1 MMTNKLFFR
10 LVALLL
16 LMGCR
21 AEALSFR
28 IEAKIS
34 ITNTPATSNLLTLNG
49 QSKMW
54 RTNILD
60 ATTQIQITNSI
71 GGHRTNLYNHCNSY
85 PFTNNISVSYGTNT
99 NDVILLGQKN
109 QPMLASLSGTWG
121 FITFKTNAV
130 YDGETQAAGT
140 NNVGRASMTNEAS
153 ATVAMMPASTNRIP
167 AGITAMDHF
176 VDKTSSGS
184 VSNKN
189 LVGGSLSNTVAKRL
203 EVIAQT
209 TSRGG
214 GYLDFSWAAPQS
226 GVDPSGNGSG
236 LRFYDGTTNTF
247 IMLTWNGEDPY
258 VTMRWGTNTGDGP
271 FDPIDIGPAV
281 DVSSLVDL
289 TVEQSAGL
297 LLNAKSATHMFPIMD
312 GAAISFGASGW
323 TNNWKSINIF
333 TTSTNEFNTLTKF
346 NGGVYMLSGFG
357 SNMFFLR
364 PTISNAV
371 AITVTNLQAFGGY
384 LSNFFSQNIVS
395 SNTASYN
402 NLLGGTSVITG
413 MLSLGPATAIS
424 SIAAGGNF
432 LDVGTNT
439 HIRLTGTPGTNWT
452 LTGIKQ
458 GSRTPQDGDMVLI
471 EGDTGFSAT
480 IANESALVTTGNE
493 FQRIRT
499 YNGGDTTS
507 SGDFLALAY
516 YKGSLARWQ
525 WAWWNRGSGTGSGSQ
540 ATNVINT
547 GNELWVDGRNGDDSA
562 AQPWDLTHRYKTIGA
577 AKTNANPGD
586 TIYVLPALYTE
597 SNLMKSNIAYVFMAG
612 AVVSNTV
619 PTNTASGYGIFDDRP
634 AGAAGPFSVTG
645 DGEFIFRN
653 SNPTCANAYGAIV
666 ITNAITKASITGKR
680 ILVSTRNTGF
690 INAIYMVDGRASFF
704 RFEELADTFEQW
716 SDLDPSPTLLDSN
729 ANGVYWGKGDM
740 HVYVGR
746 SRFGAGYCLWPDEPA
761 GGATNSLWYRG
772 ETLYTTNITAVYGRS
787 SSTGYRVWVEALEI
801 MGSTALN
808 LSGPGKFYVTAQKIF
823 TAPGSLAPAITSTAE
838 TWITAQ
844 KVSGAGGSGNA
855 AWVSKPAN
863 SGFVVPE
870 MHLTVQQY
878 EDLGSGVNPG
888 VINQS
893 TNNLFLHGGYMK
905 ANTNGT
911 DVVKHAGTGKTYLDN
926 VFVDGTLLGASAYPV
941 TVSSN
946 GLVLLNGATILA
958 GASGES
964 IHTNGTGATLIEAY
978 GQPFTSKGIS
988 PTLVVSNDLLRAS
1001 GDTNAW
1007 RGTNVAGSIGDVLT
1021 KGPRGLYFTPLIPAA
1036 LNPNQFDSSSGTTNI
1051 KAGVLL
1057 TNVQATVTA
1066 GTTNNPLEIRD
1077 VTGAIV
1083 ANVASNGV
1091 MYMKGAPSH
1100 YTLYVQRVDG
1110 TAFTNLTTVETSV
1123 LGLPGKGSKTIGAGL
1138 LQQDSIVLFRGSGKF
1153 WSSATTPNTTFYWKL
1168 GSTVVAQ
1175 RNFTSLTSR
1184 TGASWEAEL
1193 TMRCATNGVAGTGAV
1208 SCDGFLKIEG
1218 SSLFGITNTMTLLDT
1233 TPALAFD
1240 MSGTNT
1246 TTTMSFQSQNAR
1258 LELLP

>member
-54 RTNILD
+54 RTTILD
-60 ATTQIQITNSI
+60 ATTQMQITNSI

-516 YKGSLARWQ
+516 YKGSIARWQ

-547 GNELWVDGRNGDDSA
+547 GNMLWVDGRNGDDSA
-562 AQPWDLTHRYKTIGA
+562 AQPSDLTHRYKTLGA

-586 TIYVLPALYTE
+586 TICVLPAVYPE
-597 SNLMKSNIAYVFMAG
+597 NNLMKSNVSYHFFAG

-619 PTNTASGYGIFDDRP
+619 PTNTAPGWGIFDDRP
-634 AGAAGPFSVTG
+634 AGAAGPFTVTG
-645 DGEFIFRN
+645 GGEFIFRN
-653 SNPTCANAYGAIV
+653 SNPANSSSLGAIAL
-666 ITNAITKASITGKR
+666 TNPISRLTLKGKR
-680 ILVSTRNTGF
+680 LIGSSRDTVFFNL
-690 INAIYMVDGRASFF
+690 IYVANCQMATIEL
-704 RFEELADTFEQW
+704 EEMSDTFEQW
-716 SDLDPSPTLLDSN
+716 SDLDPMSPTFTASG
-729 ANGVYWGKGDM
+729 ANGIYWESGEM
-740 HVYVGR
+740 HCQIGR
-746 SRFGAGYCLWPDEPA
+746 NLSSRYCIWSRDI
-761 GGATNSLWYRG
+761 GNTTNSLYYKG
-772 ETLYTTNITAVYGRS
+772 NLMVSSNLVTLYAQGGSAARGNLRTWVDCLELYGSAITVSGLGAVK
-787 SSTGYRVWVEALEI
+787 
-801 MGSTALN
+801 M
-808 LSGPGKFYVTAQKIF
+808 YVTAQKISSGD
-823 TAPGSLAPAITSTAE
+823 TAIDASCEL
-838 TWITAQ
+838 WLNAQ
-844 KVSGAGGSGNA
+844 KVSAAGKWVNKLVVGGGGLSVQNA
-855 AWVSKPAN
+855 
-863 SGFVVPE
+863 FIQ
-870 MHLTVQQY
+870 VQQF
-878 EDLGSGVNPG
+878 EDLGTGMAEGIFNS
-888 VINQS
+888 S
-893 TNNLFLHGGYMK
+893 TNDLHIIGGK
-905 ANTNGT
+905 IKGNGSFGT
-911 DVVKHAGTGKTYLDN
+911 LVKHAGTGRTILDGMT
-926 VFVDGTLLGASAYPV
+926 VDGSAGGASGYPV

-946 GLVLLNGATILA
+946 GLIVRSSRILA
-958 GASGES
+958 GSAPES
-964 IHTNGTGATLIEAY
+964 IHTNGVGANIVDLD
-978 GQPFTSKGIS
+978 GLSSLNKDVS
-988 PTLVVSNDLLRAS
+988 PTLIVSNGFYRVTGS
-1001 GDTNAW
+1001 TNLFS
-1007 RGTNVAGSIGDVLT
+1007 GTNFAGAMGDVLS
-1021 KGPRGLYFTPLIPAA
+1021 KGPAGLYLATPAA
-1036 LNPNQFDSSSGTTNI
+1036 PGIGTLNGNGTNLTVSANATTVPPLRVNVSSTHATNVQEIYRDTSMIAGFDKDGFAFMRPTNSAVIYPATYSLWVQDTDGSDTNVINTQTSMLGTGVIGSKTFPTNFWRHGRQGVLEFEGQAWAPGTGGNCAFYAYAGSTLLNTGIAAPLANAAGDQYLGRLVLTCITNSSGTNLNCVGRITFGTSTRCTFTNMLT
-1051 KAGVLL
+1051 LL
-1057 TNVQATVTA
+1057 TDPTSPMAVDVKSTNATATHS
-1066 GTTNNPLEIRD
+1066 I
-1077 VTGAIV
+1077 
-1083 ANVASNGV
+1083 
-1091 MYMKGAPSH
+1091 
-1100 YTLYVQRVDG
+1100 
-1110 TAFTNLTTVETSV
+1110 
-1123 LGLPGKGSKTIGAGL
+1123 LGK
-1138 LQQDSIVLFRGSGKF
+1138 SGRLMM
-1153 WSSATTPNTTFYWKL
+1153 TP
-1168 GSTVVAQ
+1168 
-1175 RNFTSLTSR
+1175 
-1184 TGASWEAEL
+1184 
-1193 TMRCATNGVAGTGAV
+1193 
-1208 SCDGFLKIEG
+1208 
-1218 SSLFGITNTMTLLDT
+1218 
-1233 TPALAFD
+1233 
-1240 MSGTNT
+1240 
-1246 TTTMSFQSQNAR
+1246 
-1258 LELLP
+1258 